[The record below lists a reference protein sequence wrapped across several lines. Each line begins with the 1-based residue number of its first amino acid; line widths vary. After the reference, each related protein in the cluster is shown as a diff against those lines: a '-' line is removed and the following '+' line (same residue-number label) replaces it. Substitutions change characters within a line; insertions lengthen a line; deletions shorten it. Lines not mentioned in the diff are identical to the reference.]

1 MGRALRSRRQTPAF
15 KAVSR
20 LAAKHVVR
28 TTPGP
33 LWRLL
38 RIVVRTG
45 QAFLDDNTARLG
57 AALAFYTTIAVA
69 PLLVLAI
76 TVAGWFFD
84 EATAR
89 ESVLGEIGHL
99 AGSQAGQAIASV
111 QASAATSDTV
121 APTLL
126 GVATLAFGA
135 LGVFRHLQGALN
147 SIWRVQPPENQGW
160 KWFLRTRLFSLATV
174 LVTGFLL
181 LVSLIVSATLSWL
194 GAQFIGRFGLPV
206 FWLQGANLLLSL
218 VLITC
223 LFALIFRLLPDR
235 VIPWRHAWFGAAVT
249 GGLFTLGK
257 TGLGFYLGHTRLTS
271 AYGAAGSLVVLLLW
285 SYYAAQ
291 IVFLGVQF
299 TRIATLSHGGRDF
312 TPLSSP
318 GEQQRKS

>member
-1 MGRALRSRRQTPAF
+1 MTARKKPA
-15 KAVSR
+15 APP
-20 LAAKHVVR
+20 A
-28 TTPGP
+28 PGP
-33 LWRLL
+33 AR
-38 RIVVRTG
+38 RAARVIARTF
-45 QAFLDDNTARLG
+45 QAFFDDNTARLG

-89 ESVLGEIGHL
+89 ERVLGEIGHL
-99 AGSQAGQAIASV
+99 AGSQAGEALATV
-111 QASAATSDTV
+111 QASAATSTGL

-126 GVATLAFGA
+126 GLATLTFGA
-135 LGVFRHLQGALN
+135 LGVFHHLQGALN
-147 SIWRVQPPENQGW
+147 SIWRVEPPSGKGW

-174 LVTGFLL
+174 LVTGFLM
-181 LVSLIVSATLSWL
+181 LVSLIASATLSWFSSK
-194 GAQFIGRFGLPV
+194 FIGRFELPV
-206 FWLQGANLLLSL
+206 FWLQGVNLLLS
-218 VLITC
+218 VVIITF

-235 VIPWRHAWFGAAVT
+235 KIPWRHVWFGAAVT

-257 TGLGFYLGHTRLTS
+257 TGLGFYLGHTKLTS
-271 AYGAAGSLVVLLLW
+271 AYGAAGSLIVLLLW

-312 TPLSSP
+312 SPFSSP
-318 GEQQRKS
+318 AEQVRKA